1 MMLKSLR
8 YGNVDI
14 EIVQG
19 DITEEDV
26 DAIVNAA
33 NSSLKHGGGVA
44 GAIVRRGGYEIQR
57 ESDEIIATIGKIPT
71 GEAVVT
77 NGGKLKARYVIHT
90 VGPVWRGGR
99 NNEDELLSR
108 AIYNALLRAHELG
121 LKSISMPAIST
132 GIYGFPKD
140 RAVPIFAKSIK
151 KFLDEHMDTS
161 IRRIRICNIDE
172 RTARIFAERFEISE
186 D

>member
-1 MMLKSLR
+1 MLLKSLK
-8 YGNVDI
+8 YENTII

-33 NSSLKHGGGVA
+33 NSNLKHGGGVA
-44 GAIVRRGGYEIQR
+44 GAIVRRGGYEIQG
-57 ESDEIIATIGKIPT
+57 ESDEIIAKRGSIPT

-77 NGGKLKARYVIHT
+77 SAGKLKAKYVIHT

-99 NNEDELLSR
+99 NNEDELLFK
-108 AIYNALLRAHELG
+108 AIYSALLRAHELG
-121 LKSISMPAIST
+121 VKSVSMPAIST

-140 RAVPIFAKSIK
+140 RAVKIFAKAIK
-151 KFLDEHMDTS
+151 RFLDENRDTKL
-161 IRRIRICNIDE
+161 RKIRICNIDSL
-172 RTARIFAERFEISE
+172 TAGLFARNFRIPE